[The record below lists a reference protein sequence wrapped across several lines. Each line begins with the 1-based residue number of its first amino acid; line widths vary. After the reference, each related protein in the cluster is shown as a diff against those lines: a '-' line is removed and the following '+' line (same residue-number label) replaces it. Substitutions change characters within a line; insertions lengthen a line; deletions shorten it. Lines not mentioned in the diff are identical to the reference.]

1 MEASGNHRKIIEALS
16 KDLVEIGEVIEL
28 CVLQA
33 QLFCI
38 TEMQG
43 LIRRLYASVFSFLR
57 QALGWY
63 EDKRR
68 KRLLNSFNE
77 NFYESFSDT
86 IEEIRRIGRLIHTK
100 GMIANHAET
109 RDTRIMVEK
118 IREGQRESTAD
129 DEYWKLHLKKIEE
142 KCEMLLNLEFRHQ
155 IGCYM
160 ANLLVAEA
168 RDIAP
173 LALTFNATR
182 TGIPSENSKL

>member
-1 MEASGNHRKIIEALS
+1 
-16 KDLVEIGEVIEL
+16 
-28 CVLQA
+28 
-33 QLFCI
+33 
-38 TEMQG
+38 MQV

-86 IEEIRRIGRLIHTK
+86 IDEIRRIGRLIHTK

-109 RDTRIMVEK
+109 RDTRIMVEN
-118 IREGQRESTAD
+118 IREGQKETTAD
-129 DEYWKLHLKKIEE
+129 DEYWKRNLQKIEE
-142 KCEMLLNLEFRHQ
+142 KCEMLLNLEFRRQ
-155 IGCYM
+155 IGCHM
-160 ANLLVAEA
+160 ADLLLTEG

-173 LALTFNATR
+173 RTLTYNATR
-182 TGIPSENSKL
+182 TGIPSEYSKWQIFALSEKSS

>member
-1 MEASGNHRKIIEALS
+1 
-16 KDLVEIGEVIEL
+16 
-28 CVLQA
+28 
-33 QLFCI
+33 
-38 TEMQG
+38 MQG

-86 IEEIRRIGRLIHTK
+86 IEEIRRIGTLIHTK
-100 GMIANHAET
+100 GIIANHAET
-109 RDTRIMVEK
+109 RDMRIMVEK

-129 DEYWKLHLKKIEE
+129 DEYWKRHLKNIEE
-142 KCEMLLNLEFRHQ
+142 KYEMLLNLEFRHQ
-155 IGCYM
+155 IGCHM
-160 ANLLVAEA
+160 ANLLVAEG

-173 LALTFNATR
+173 LALTFNTTR
-182 TGIPSENSKL
+182 TGVPSEYSKF